1 MASKIEQTI
10 EDIYEYLDSC
20 KFAAFSNKESIIVN
34 KDDIFDLIEELKNNI
49 PDEIKQSRKI
59 VQNRDAI
66 LDNAKSTAEA
76 LLAKAEEKQ
85 GELVEKNEIMQA
97 AYAQA
102 QEVVAQAQSNAIELL
117 NQATTEANSYQ
128 ISAMKYT
135 DDSLAGISDILTKA
149 ISDAQSR
156 YQELLSSLSSCLQVV
171 NNDRAQLQMANGPE
185 QAIIPGASTGQ
196 VQVPGRGAQA
206 QQRQAQG
213 SGQARQ
219 MNGRQQMQQQQPQ
232 AQQMQQAQARQDA
245 AKAPVIDRSASLREE
260 IDDED
265 IDDI

>member
-10 EDIYEYLDSC
+10 DDIYDYLDGC

-34 KDDIFDLIEELKNNI
+34 KDDIFDLLEELKNNI
-49 PDEIKQSRKI
+49 PDEIKHSRQI

-85 GELVEKNEIMQA
+85 GELVEKNEIMQQ

-102 QEVVAQAQSNAIELL
+102 QEVVNQANANAIELL
-117 NQATTEANSYQ
+117 NQATTEANNYQ
-128 ISAMKYT
+128 MSAMKYT
-135 DDSLAGISDILTKA
+135 DDSLAGISDILSKA

-156 YQELLSSLSSCLQVV
+156 YTDLISSLSSCLQVV
-171 NNDRAQLQMANGPE
+171 NSDRAQLQMANGPE
-185 QAIIPGASTGQ
+185 QAIIPGASQSQ
-196 VQVPGRGAQA
+196 VQVPNRGPQA
-206 QQRQAQG
+206 PQEQQRQ
-213 SGQARQ
+213 SRQ
-219 MNGRQQMQQQQPQ
+219 EAP
-232 AQQMQQAQARQDA
+232 
-245 AKAPVIDRSASLREE
+245 KAPVIDRSASIREE
-260 IDDED
+260 LDDDD